1 MREEQKREQMSG
13 TLSAPHRTVLWEQRM
28 YDSTLGRF
36 LQRDPVGFDGLYAYG
51 GDSPANWFDPSG
63 LQQKSPQE
71 IWGLIKQRYDE
82 EEFLRWVGNL
92 PGGRLANL
100 LAPKPENRASYKELK
115 KAFDEIRE
123 NCKKAPGLP
132 PVLPCPSGRVIS
144 LEPMIKDLI
153 RKLGDLSFDVRQAA
167 SESLARILPFAVG
180 ALREAEKNSKDP
192 EVVLRAE
199 RLLKTFEAN
208 CVDYQF
214 RQALQ
219 GVPPKFKSRLLEMI
233 TRDPSALPDS
243 RTIAEI
249 LIEQGTPRPPP
260 QPPPMPGPVMP
271 GPAMPPPPNRG
282 PFV

>member
-1 MREEQKREQMSG
+1 
-13 TLSAPHRTVLWEQRM
+13 
-28 YDSTLGRF
+28 
-36 LQRDPVGFDGLYAYG
+36 
-51 GDSPANWFDPSG
+51 
-63 LQQKSPQE
+63 
-71 IWGLIKQRYDE
+71 
-82 EEFLRWVGNL
+82 
-92 PGGRLANL
+92 
-100 LAPKPENRASYKELK
+100 
-115 KAFDEIRE
+115 
-123 NCKKAPGLP
+123 
-132 PVLPCPSGRVIS
+132 VIS

-153 RKLGDLSFDVRQAA
+153 RRLGDPGFDVRQAA

-282 PFV
+282 PFVWRRDRAAGLLTARGSHELRRAPTDAARGSEAVPRRTSPADGRARQHAAQLGERPGLPRPCRLPPPCRSAGGGGGAAGRGGG